1 MKRENS
7 IIIIIAI
14 EGKMQGVNV
23 KVGKRNR
30 L

>member
-7 IIIIIAI
+7 IIIITI

-23 KVGKRNR
+23 KVGKKK
-30 L
+30 